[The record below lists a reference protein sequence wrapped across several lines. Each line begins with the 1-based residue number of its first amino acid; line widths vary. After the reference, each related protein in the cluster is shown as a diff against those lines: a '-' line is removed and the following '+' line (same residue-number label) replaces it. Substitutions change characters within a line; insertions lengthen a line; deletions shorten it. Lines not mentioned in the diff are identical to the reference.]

1 MCRGLNHVPG
11 SSEMPDVSAL
21 WAPAPVPGQRPSAPA
36 PFLLPSCVCGTTDS
50 GSDRDAACPF
60 HGSRALCPP
69 QPDVR
74 GRGLMNGDKEPA
86 SGAAWAQ
93 PEQEAE
99 ASPLPLRQTTTIIV
113 SVALTTIY

>member
-36 PFLLPSCVCGTTDS
+36 PFLLPSRVCDTTDS

-60 HGSRALCPP
+60 LGSRALCPP

-74 GRGLMNGDKEPA
+74 GRDLMNGDKEPA
-86 SGAAWAQ
+86 SG
-93 PEQEAE
+93 
-99 ASPLPLRQTTTIIV
+99 LPGLSLSRKLRLLPCPSDKQQQ
-113 SVALTTIY
+113 